1 MLIIATYLSHNNDF
15 FTSETRIFCFHCK
28 RKVCESHEV
37 TISFSCTLTYT
48 FAIISAQGPP
58 WMRTQASFSI
68 ILRCDF
74 LYTSCLCCDGDEP
87 RRFFAGTISTH
98 SNSTRIILTLFVFNT
113 AKHIAIGISKSLRT
127 TCPGRPSL
135 CPSPSNHPGLCE
147 YLVLS
152 QWPYQRCLLFFMLQ
166 NSANYLEALTGE
178 RSERGFQDGGKD
190 DEDTFAGLESRG
202 MGGRG

>member
-98 SNSTRIILTLFVFNT
+98 SNSTRISQSEFQKVYAPLVLGV
-113 AKHIAIGISKSLRT
+113 
-127 TCPGRPSL
+127 RPSAHLPPTTRGSRVSRAFTMAISAVLAFLHASKL
-135 CPSPSNHPGLCE
+135 CQ
-147 YLVLS
+147 LS
-152 QWPYQRCLLFFMLQ
+152 GGPDRG
-166 NSANYLEALTGE
+166 ALGT
-178 RSERGFQDGGKD
+178 RISRWRG
-190 DEDTFAGLESRG
+190 R
-202 MGGRG
+202 R